1 MVCSQWFINS
11 NVGEINTLR
20 GNKNWMRA
28 REGVMKSDKFQSQLE
43 SLYPIVEAGGS
54 DSAAFDNVLE
64 LLLINGEVT
73 LPEAVMMMI
82 PEAWQNLAAMEPEK
96 RAFYEWAACL
106 MEPWDGPALFT
117 FSDGRYV
124 GASLDRNGL
133 RPCRYYITSDDLMV
147 CASEVGTISIAPDTV
162 VSKGRLQPGKML
174 LVDTTEGRVVDDREL
189 KMKVCSQHPF
199 GQWIEENMITMSEMK
214 DKMSKS
220 KEYDVIK
227 LDSVPLQQ
235 DKRLT
240 AFGMTLEQLTTLLVP
255 MVTTNLTLGS
265 RWKGSFRFHGF

>member
-1 MVCSQWFINS
+1 M
-11 NVGEINTLR
+11 
-20 GNKNWMRA
+20 
-28 REGVMKSDKFQSQLE
+28 FQSQLE
-43 SLYPIVEAGGS
+43 SLYPIVEQGGS

-64 LLLINGEVT
+64 LLLINGEVG

-82 PEAWQNLAAMEPEK
+82 PEAWQNLDNMEPEK
-96 RAFYEWAACL
+96 RAFYEFSACL

-147 CASEVGTISIAPDTV
+147 CASEVGTIKIQEDTI

-174 LVDTTEGRVVDDREL
+174 LVDTVEGRVVDDREL

-199 GQWIEENMITMSEMK
+199 GQWIEDNMLTMSDMK
-214 DKMSKS
+214 DKMHKS
-220 KEYDVIK
+220 KEFELVK
-227 LDSVPLQQ
+227 LDPTPLQQ

-255 MVTTNLTLGS
+255 MVNLLTGS
-265 RWKGSFRFHGF
+265 RRQRSIRLYGK

>member
-1 MVCSQWFINS
+1 
-11 NVGEINTLR
+11 
-20 GNKNWMRA
+20 MRA
-28 REGVMKSDKFQSQLE
+28 REGVMKSEKFQSQLE

-82 PEAWQNLAAMEPEK
+82 PEAWQNLDSMEPEK

-133 RPCRYYITSDDLMV
+133 RPCRFYITSDDLMV
-147 CASEVGTISIAPDTV
+147 CASEVGTISIAPDTI

-174 LVDTTEGRVVDDREL
+174 LVDTVEGRVVDDREL
-189 KMKVCSQHPF
+189 KMKVCSQFPF
-199 GQWIEENMITMSEMK
+199 GQWIEDNMLTMSGMK
-214 DKMSKS
+214 DKLSKNN
-220 KEYDVIK
+220 EFELVK
-227 LDSVPLQQ
+227 LDTTPLQH

-255 MVTTNLTLGS
+255 MVNYFLCRFKMERKLWVPWDQIL
-265 RWKGSFRFHGF
+265 RWRVYH